1 MFEHFA
7 AGARTAV
14 TAALEEARHRGDRR
28 LGTEHLLL
36 GVLHARELD
45 PLGELGLDLPRA
57 RAALAALDVAALA
70 AIGIDVHG
78 VERAPTPLSA
88 KRTPFTSAARTAL
101 RRAVGVTREQG
112 SRRIRPAHL
121 LLAILECAPP
131 DPAAEVV
138 QELGVDPAVV
148 RARLRATA
156 A

>member
-7 AGARTAV
+7 ADGRTAV

-36 GVLHARELD
+36 GVLHARELA
-45 PLGELGLDLPRA
+45 PLGALGLNLPRA
-57 RAALAALDVAALA
+57 RAALEALDVAALA
-70 AIGIDVHG
+70 AVGIDVRG
-78 VERAPTPLSA
+78 VERAPVPLSG

-131 DPAAEVV
+131 DPAAEVFR
-138 QELGVDPAVV
+138 ELGVDRSAV
-148 RARLRATA
+148 RAQLSPKA

>member
-70 AIGIDVHG
+70 AVGMDTVTGQLRLTFGIEELMRGFDFLIAVIGLFGIG
-78 VERAPTPLSA
+78 
-88 KRTPFTSAARTAL
+88 
-101 RRAVGVTREQG
+101 
-112 SRRIRPAHL
+112 
-121 LLAILECAPP
+121 
-131 DPAAEVV
+131 
-138 QELGVDPAVV
+138 
-148 RARLRATA
+148 
-156 A
+156 